1 MGTSIE
7 RELTPGEVA
16 RMPALK
22 QAMINA
28 GRNGCATA
36 FTFLA
41 AFDGTNNHR
50 ANLELA
56 GDQYPTNIAH
66 LEKQA
71 KDSKAETL
79 KSAYVP
85 GVGTGG
91 DQGGLIHAGVL
102 PTPAVDA
109 AAEKAYVQFRDAAI
123 AYLANNPSATPA
135 DIGVAVVGFSRGGPS
150 ALRFAQLLNDRGLVA
165 PDGTVMIPPGQ
176 VPVTAMALI
185 DPVDRFVKGPMHM
198 PPNVQG
204 QVLVVQ
210 AEHEHRSDFRAMD
223 FGHDPRVK
231 TVQHPGNH
239 VGLGGGY
246 DPHGTSANV
255 LEGIT
260 GYFQQRGIAIADV
273 DPALKHNPAERQ
285 WLRSEVYQTARNGER
300 LSTEHGEPRTVW
312 RSDPPEQGRR
322 ITQPSLPPEHRQ
334 WLQQARA
341 ELAPRLSAHGLN
353 GEACLQ
359 VAAACVCSAARHARW
374 GAPRQFLV
382 SPDGQRVGIQ
392 HENLRLS
399 ELEVSTA
406 LQTSTGQHLQAARE
420 AQAAHD
426 QAAADRAPPVREP
439 MRVRATELVR

>member
-1 MGTSIE
+1 
-7 RELTPGEVA
+7 
-16 RMPALK
+16 MPALK
-22 QAMINA
+22 QAMIDA

-165 PDGTVMIPPGQ
+165 PDGTVM
-176 VPVTAMALI
+176 
-185 DPVDRFVKGPMHM
+185 
-198 PPNVQG
+198 
-204 QVLVVQ
+204 
-210 AEHEHRSDFRAMD
+210 
-223 FGHDPRVK
+223 
-231 TVQHPGNH
+231 
-239 VGLGGGY
+239 
-246 DPHGTSANV
+246 
-255 LEGIT
+255 
-260 GYFQQRGIAIADV
+260 
-273 DPALKHNPAERQ
+273 
-285 WLRSEVYQTARNGER
+285 
-300 LSTEHGEPRTVW
+300 
-312 RSDPPEQGRR
+312 
-322 ITQPSLPPEHRQ
+322 
-334 WLQQARA
+334 
-341 ELAPRLSAHGLN
+341 
-353 GEACLQ
+353 
-359 VAAACVCSAARHARW
+359 
-374 GAPRQFLV
+374 
-382 SPDGQRVGIQ
+382 
-392 HENLRLS
+392 
-399 ELEVSTA
+399 
-406 LQTSTGQHLQAARE
+406 
-420 AQAAHD
+420 
-426 QAAADRAPPVREP
+426 
-439 MRVRATELVR
+439 